1 MSDFKPIGTLS
12 NFKKGSWNN
21 IYQNLDV
28 GSYFP
33 SDTNTQGVQ
42 IQERFDFAQRGGN
55 PPSLDMGITQKGKKG
70 YLGKEL
76 GDSHNTPLW

>member
-1 MSDFKPIGTLS
+1 MNDFKPIGTLS

-21 IYQNLDV
+21 VYQNLDV

-33 SDTNTQGVQ
+33 GDAGAQGVQ
-42 IQERFDFAQRGGN
+42 IQERFDFKKI
-55 PPSLDMGITQKGKKG
+55 SLDIGITQKGKKG

-76 GDSHNTPLW
+76 GESHNTSLW